1 MQSIKVQ
8 VNPGLLKWARENVGA
23 TIEEVHHKTKFKK
36 EDLVAWEKGE
46 DYPRIT
52 QLRNLSRV
60 YKKALSFF
68 LLPQPPTK
76 DPVPIPKELR
86 TISSKKG
93 IHFSYK
99 TFVAFNRANTM
110 RLITKELAENLNH
123 RIERKF
129 EYVTIQT
136 DPETL
141 ANKYR
146 DKLAL
151 SFQQQKAWRDGYEA
165 FDHIRPMIEGEGI
178 LVTQSSF
185 PLDEARGFTLLD
197 KECPLIVINTKD
209 SINGR
214 MFTLIHEF
222 AHAILNV
229 SDIFLYGDEDDFT
242 DGHRTTEKFCNQF
255 AGAFLVPAKD
265 LLNHPLVKGISKSTQ
280 WDDLTLSTLS
290 RNFKVS
296 KEAILRRL
304 VTLNLATKQH
314 YEKKRKEW
322 EDFLKTLPKRK
333 GGGRSEPPRD
343 CIKNNGK
350 TVVSLV
356 LDNYRNGFIRETD
369 VSAYLDIKPKHLPLV
384 EALVGS

>member
-1 MQSIKVQ
+1 MQSVKVQ
-8 VNPGLLKWARENVGA
+8 VNPALLRWARENVGA
-23 TIEEVHHKTKFKK
+23 TIDEVCHKTKFKK
-36 EDLVAWEKGE
+36 EDLTAWEKGE
-46 DYPRIT
+46 DFPRIT
-52 QLRNLSRV
+52 QLRGLAKL
-60 YKKALSFF
+60 YKRAIVFF
-68 LLPQPPTK
+68 LLPEPPTK

-86 TISSKKG
+86 TISSQKG

-110 RLITKELAENLNH
+110 RLIAKDLAGNVGQ

-129 EYVTIQT
+129 DYVKTNT
-136 DPETL
+136 NPEDL
-141 ANKYR
+141 ARKYR
-146 DKLAL
+146 ERFSL
-151 SFQQQKAWRDGYEA
+151 SYQQQKAWRDGYEA
-165 FDHIRPMIEGEGI
+165 FDNLRPMVESLGI

-214 MFTLIHEF
+214 IFTLMHEL
-222 AHAILNV
+222 AHVILNV

-265 LLNHPLVKGISKSTQ
+265 LLEHPLVKGISKHTQ
-280 WDDLTLSTLS
+280 WDDLTLGTLS

-296 KEAILRRL
+296 REAILRRL
-304 VTLNLATKQH
+304 VLLNLAGTQY

-322 EDFLKTLPKRK
+322 EDALKALPKKK

-350 TVVSLV
+350 TIVSIV
-356 LDNYRNGFIRETD
+356 FDNYRNGFIRETD
-369 VSAYLDIKPKHLPLV
+369 VSAYLNIKPKHLPFV
-384 EALVGS
+384 EALIGS